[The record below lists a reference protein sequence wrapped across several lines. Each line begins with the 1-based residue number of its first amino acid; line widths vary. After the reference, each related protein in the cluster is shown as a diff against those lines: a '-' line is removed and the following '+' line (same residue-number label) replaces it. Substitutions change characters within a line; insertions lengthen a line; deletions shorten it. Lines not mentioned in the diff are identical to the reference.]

1 MDVKV
6 QHAGNDGGKIK
17 DIVLWTAH
25 RTLSYS
31 FRCSIQE
38 KLDHDESA
46 TATCNRDMA
55 KPYQYLNK
63 TCNGNETFCNL
74 EFNEFTFPGTH
85 NSGTG
90 MKRTVWVADCH
101 YKNQDMD
108 MTEMLDFGVRFF
120 DFDTKYK

>member
-6 QHAGNDGGKIK
+6 QHAGNDGGKIN

-31 FRCSIQE
+31 FKCSIQE
-38 KLDHDESA
+38 KLDHDQSA
-46 TATCNRDMA
+46 TATCNRTMA
-55 KPYQYLNK
+55 EPYQYLDK
-63 TCNGNETFCNL
+63 TCNGNESFCKL
-74 EFNEFTFPGTH
+74 KFNEFTFPGTH

-101 YKNQDMD
+101 YKNQDLD
-108 MTEMLDFGVRFF
+108 LTEMLDFGIRFF